1 MRRYKKRYGEDEPT
15 NMCLEASYFQVN
27 VFAKTLEQT
36 GSMDTEI
43 LRASVM
49 GSEFEAPQGDV
60 VINSTWGHADLWTRI
75 GRANR
80 QGQFDLVYE
89 SPSCVLSDPYL
100 LGYGRS
106 LRQQTLELS

>member
-1 MRRYKKRYGEDEPT
+1 
-15 NMCLEASYFQVN
+15 
-27 VFAKTLEQT
+27 
-36 GSMDTEI
+36 SMDTEI
-43 LRASVM
+43 LRAQVM

-60 VINSTWGHADLWTRI
+60 AINPIWGHADLWTRI

-100 LGYGRS
+100 LGYGRRLGQRS
-106 LRQQTLELS
+106 LELT